1 MTLGA
6 FAGMAREGG
15 LPERGRPAEITLGMA
30 GRRLRYADLIAATG
44 TSPLPEGEPFY
55 RSGMG

>member
-1 MTLGA
+1 M
-6 FAGMAREGG
+6 AGEGG